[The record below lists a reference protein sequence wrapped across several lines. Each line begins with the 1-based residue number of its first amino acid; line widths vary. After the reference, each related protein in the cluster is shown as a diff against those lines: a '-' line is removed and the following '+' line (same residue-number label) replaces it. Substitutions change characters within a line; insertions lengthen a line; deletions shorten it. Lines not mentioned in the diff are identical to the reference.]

1 MRSPAA
7 TSVGGAG
14 IGSLGPSREGSAGLG
29 LGETPP
35 PGGGRDS
42 GFGDG
47 TIGGNA
53 TARAPGGCGRC
64 IAGGDV
70 VSGAAGSGTGGGR
83 VGAGAGSGGATGTG
97 FGSGGVGAS
106 AGFGSATSKG
116 NGATGVG
123 AGAGSGGRSL
133 LQNGHRTARA
143 GICSAQKRQVLVAS
157 MVIFQKETPTLS

>member
-7 TSVGGAG
+7 TGVGDAG
-14 IGSLGPSREGSAGLG
+14 IGSLGSSREGSAGLG

-35 PGGGRDS
+35 PGGGRD
-42 GFGDG
+42 GGLGDG
-47 TIGGNA
+47 TTGLNA
-53 TARAPGGCGRC
+53 TARASGDCGRR

-70 VSGAAGSGTGGGR
+70 VGDAAGSGTGAGR
-83 VGAGAGSGGATGTG
+83 VGAGAGLGGATGTG
-97 FGSGGVGAS
+97 NGSGRVGA
-106 AGFGSATSKG
+106 GIGSATGKG

-133 LQNGHRTARA
+133 LQKGHRTAMA